1 MSVQLIVYPQSNP
14 EGVYEPTSTP
24 LFPEHVSNYTFNNS
38 AFGSSYN
45 LTGTPALDT
54 VIANVTPT
62 NTWKTWHSTGGTY
75 GSISAP
81 VISSGKI
88 TLDSHSSTV
97 SSTGILQLALS
108 WTEASINSQTQEY
121 QVQIKVAG
129 TSSILIPSYEFVGIL

>member
-1 MSVQLIVYPQSNP
+1 MSVQLIVYPQSNS

-62 NTWKTWHSTGGTY
+62 NTWALAERYVLTGFSLEQDRELPETWKKR
-75 GSISAP
+75 I
-81 VISSGKI
+81 
-88 TLDSHSSTV
+88 D
-97 SSTGILQLALS
+97 
-108 WTEASINSQTQEY
+108 E
-121 QVQIKVAG
+121 
-129 TSSILIPSYEFVGIL
+129 